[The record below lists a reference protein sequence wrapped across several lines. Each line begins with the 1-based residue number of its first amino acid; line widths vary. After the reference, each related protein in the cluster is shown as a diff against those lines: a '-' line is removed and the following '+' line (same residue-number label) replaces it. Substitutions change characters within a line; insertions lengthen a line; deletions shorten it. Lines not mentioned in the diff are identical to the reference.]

1 LVQARD
7 ERRSILI
14 VEDDALLRELF
25 AVALEGRGF
34 EVETAATAADARR
47 IFARLDPDG
56 VVLDVDLG
64 PGPNGFDLALV
75 LRKLSP
81 QVAIVFLTGMSDPR
95 IAGAKSSALPKGVA
109 YLRKSALNDV
119 ETLVQTVDQA
129 LRGEVTAGYRHDL
142 EQSRPLG
149 NLTTKQLEVLRLISA
164 GLTNKQIAEQ
174 RGVSVKAVEDLVRRT
189 LASLG
194 LDSSAAGNA
203 RTSLVRAYLHAAT
216 GFPKG

>member
-1 LVQARD
+1 M
-7 ERRSILI
+7 I

>member
-1 LVQARD
+1 
-7 ERRSILI
+7 LI

-189 LASLG
+189 LASLA

>member
-1 LVQARD
+1 LVQARG